1 MKKVT
6 IFGGGTGM
14 STLLKGLKEFPLDI
28 TSIVSVCDDGKST
41 GKLRKEFNIPAM
53 GDIRRVMIS
62 LSETEPLMEKLLN
75 YRFSSNSELNEHTVG
90 NLLLTAGT
98 QITGNL
104 SDGIKS
110 ISKVL
115 NLKGKVIPFSE
126 DNIVLSAIMEDGSIV
141 NGEHY
146 ITESPLKI
154 KKVYYEK
161 EPEICDEVFDSI
173 DESDLII
180 LSMGSLY
187 TSIIPNLLSKK
198 IIEKLDKTEDIVRM
212 KELMYVC
219 NMVTQPGETDDFK
232 VSDHLKVLNSYLG
245 THKIDIVVANT
256 GSIDKEVAEKYSTL
270 EQKDPVLFDEENID
284 CDTILNNYVTINDGV
299 IRHNVEKLSL
309 DIYSYL
315 VNE

>member
-28 TSIVSVCDDGKST
+28 TSVVSVCDDGKST

-198 IIEKLDKTEDIVRM
+198 IIEKLDKASAKI
-212 KELMYVC
+212 MYVC

-245 THKIDIVVANT
+245 THKIDIVVANI
-256 GSIDKEVAEKYSTL
+256 GSIDKKVAEKYSTL

>member
-1 MKKVT
+1 MKKAT

-28 TSIVSVCDDGKST
+28 TSVVSVCDDGKST

-180 LSMGSLY
+180 LSMGSLF

-198 IIEKLDKTEDIVRM
+198 IIEKLDKTSAKI
-212 KELMYVC
+212 MYVC

-256 GSIDKEVAEKYSTL
+256 GSIDKKVAEKYSTL

-315 VNE
+315 INE

>member
-28 TSIVSVCDDGKST
+28 TSVVSVCDDGKST

-126 DNIVLSAIMEDGSIV
+126 DNIVLSAIMEDDSIV

-173 DESDLII
+173 DKSDLII

-198 IIEKLDKTEDIVRM
+198 IIEKLDKTSAKI
-212 KELMYVC
+212 MYVC

-270 EQKDPVLFDEENID
+270 EQKDPVLFDKENID

>member
-161 EPEICDEVFDSI
+161 KPEICDEVFDSI

-198 IIEKLDKTEDIVRM
+198 IIEKLDKASAKI
-212 KELMYVC
+212 MYVC

-256 GSIDKEVAEKYSTL
+256 GSIDNEVAEKYSTL

>member
-98 QITGNL
+98 QITGNI

-198 IIEKLDKTEDIVRM
+198 IIEKLDKTSAKI
-212 KELMYVC
+212 MYVC

>member
-161 EPEICDEVFDSI
+161 EPEICDEVFNSI

-198 IIEKLDKTEDIVRM
+198 IIEKLDKTSAKI
-212 KELMYVC
+212 MYVC

-245 THKIDIVVANT
+245 IHKIDIVVANT

-284 CDTILNNYVTINDGV
+284 CDTILNNYVKINDGV

-315 VNE
+315 INE

>member
-28 TSIVSVCDDGKST
+28 TSVVSVCDDGKST

-126 DNIVLSAIMEDGSIV
+126 DNIVLSAIMEDDSIV

-198 IIEKLDKTEDIVRM
+198 IIEKLDKTSAKI
-212 KELMYVC
+212 MYVC

-245 THKIDIVVANT
+245 IHKIDIVVANT

-284 CDTILNNYVTINDGV
+284 SDTILNNYVTINDGV

>member
-28 TSIVSVCDDGKST
+28 TSVVSVCDDGKST

-154 KKVYYEK
+154 KNVYYEK

-198 IIEKLDKTEDIVRM
+198 IIEKLDKTSAKI
-212 KELMYVC
+212 MYVC

-256 GSIDKEVAEKYSTL
+256 GSIDKKVAEKYSTL

>member
-126 DNIVLSAIMEDGSIV
+126 DNIVLSAIMEDGTIV

-198 IIEKLDKTEDIVRM
+198 IIEKLDKTSAKI
-212 KELMYVC
+212 MYVC

>member
-1 MKKVT
+1 VGGKMKKVT

-110 ISKVL
+110 ISRVL

-198 IIEKLDKTEDIVRM
+198 IIEKLDKASAKI
-212 KELMYVC
+212 MYVC

>member
-198 IIEKLDKTEDIVRM
+198 IIEKLDKTSAKI
-212 KELMYVC
+212 MYVC

-256 GSIDKEVAEKYSTL
+256 GSIDKKVAEKYSTL

-284 CDTILNNYVTINDGV
+284 CDTILNNYVTISDGV

>member
-90 NLLLTAGT
+90 NLFLTAGT

-198 IIEKLDKTEDIVRM
+198 IIEKLDKTSAKI
-212 KELMYVC
+212 MYVC

-245 THKIDIVVANT
+245 THKIDIVVANI
-256 GSIDKEVAEKYSTL
+256 GSIDKKVAEKYSTL

>member
-28 TSIVSVCDDGKST
+28 TSVVSVCDDGKST

-53 GDIRRVMIS
+53 GDIRKVMVS

-141 NGEHY
+141 NGEHF
-146 ITESPLKI
+146 ITNSPLKV

-161 EPEICDEVFDSI
+161 EPEICDEVFNSI

-198 IIEKLDKTEDIVRM
+198 IIEKLDKTSAKI
-212 KELMYVC
+212 MYVC

-270 EQKDPVLFDEENID
+270 EQKDPVLFDGENID
-284 CDTILNNYVTINDGV
+284 CDTILNNYVKINDGV

>member
-28 TSIVSVCDDGKST
+28 TSVVSVCDDGKST

-75 YRFSSNSELNEHTVG
+75 YRFSNNSELNEHTVG

-198 IIEKLDKTEDIVRM
+198 IIEKLDKTSAKI
-212 KELMYVC
+212 MYVC

-256 GSIDKEVAEKYSTL
+256 GSIDKKVAEKYSTL

>member
-1 MKKVT
+1 MKKAT

-28 TSIVSVCDDGKST
+28 TSVVSVCDDGKST

-198 IIEKLDKTEDIVRM
+198 IIEKLDKTSAKI
-212 KELMYVC
+212 MYVC

>member
-126 DNIVLSAIMEDGSIV
+126 DNIVLSAIMENGSIV

-173 DESDLII
+173 DKSDLII

-198 IIEKLDKTEDIVRM
+198 IIEKLDKTSAKI
-212 KELMYVC
+212 MYVC

-270 EQKDPVLFDEENID
+270 EQKDPVLFDKENID

>member
-198 IIEKLDKTEDIVRM
+198 IIEKLDKASAKI
-212 KELMYVC
+212 MYVC

-256 GSIDKEVAEKYSTL
+256 GSIDKKVAEKYSTL

>member
-28 TSIVSVCDDGKST
+28 TSVVSVCDDGKST

-126 DNIVLSAIMEDGSIV
+126 DNIVLSAIMENGSIV

-173 DESDLII
+173 DKSDLII

-198 IIEKLDKTEDIVRM
+198 IIEKLDKTYAKI
-212 KELMYVC
+212 MYVC

-284 CDTILNNYVTINDGV
+284 CDTILNNYVKINDGV

-315 VNE
+315 INE

>member
-1 MKKVT
+1 MKKAT

-28 TSIVSVCDDGKST
+28 TSVVSVCDDGKST

-110 ISKVL
+110 IGKVL

-154 KKVYYEK
+154 KNVYYEK

-198 IIEKLDKTEDIVRM
+198 IIEKLDKTSAKI
-212 KELMYVC
+212 MYVC

>member
-173 DESDLII
+173 DKSDLII

-198 IIEKLDKTEDIVRM
+198 IIEKLDKTSAKI
-212 KELMYVC
+212 MYVC

-284 CDTILNNYVTINDGV
+284 CDTILNNYVKINDGV

-315 VNE
+315 INE

>member
-28 TSIVSVCDDGKST
+28 TSVVSVCDDGKST

-110 ISKVL
+110 ITKVL

-126 DNIVLSAIMEDGSIV
+126 DNIVLSAIMEDDSIV

-198 IIEKLDKTEDIVRM
+198 IIEKLDKTSAKI
-212 KELMYVC
+212 MYVC

>member
-28 TSIVSVCDDGKST
+28 TSVVSVCDDGKST

-53 GDIRRVMIS
+53 GDIRKVMVS

-141 NGEHY
+141 NGEHF
-146 ITESPLKI
+146 ITNSPLKV

-161 EPEICDEVFDSI
+161 EPEICDEVFNSI

-198 IIEKLDKTEDIVRM
+198 IIEKLDKTSAKI
-212 KELMYVC
+212 MYVC

>member
-1 MKKVT
+1 MKKAT

-28 TSIVSVCDDGKST
+28 TSVVSVCDDGKST

-110 ISKVL
+110 IGKVL

-126 DNIVLSAIMEDGSIV
+126 DNIVLSAIMGDGSIV

-198 IIEKLDKTEDIVRM
+198 IIEKLDKTSAKI
-212 KELMYVC
+212 MYVC

-245 THKIDIVVANT
+245 THKIDIVVVNT

-270 EQKDPVLFDEENID
+270 EQKDPVLFDKENID

>member
-28 TSIVSVCDDGKST
+28 TSVVSVCDDGKST

-75 YRFSSNSELNEHTVG
+75 YRFNSNSELNEHTVG

-198 IIEKLDKTEDIVRM
+198 IIEKLDKASAKI
-212 KELMYVC
+212 MYVC

>member
-14 STLLKGLKEFPLDI
+14 STLLRGLKEFPVDI
-28 TSIVSVCDDGKST
+28 TSVVSVCDDGKST

-62 LSETEPLMEKLLN
+62 LSEIEPLMEKLLN
-75 YRFSSNSELNEHTVG
+75 YRFDSNSELNEHTVG

-104 SDGIKS
+104 SDGIKA

-115 NLKGKVIPFSE
+115 NLKGKVVPFSE
-126 DNIVLSAIMEDGSIV
+126 DNIVLSGIMDDDSIV
-141 NGEHY
+141 EGEHN
-146 ITESPLKI
+146 ITLSPKKV
-154 KKVYYEK
+154 KKVYYK
-161 EPEICDEVFDSI
+161 EDVNVLDDVLFSI

-187 TSIIPNLLSKK
+187 TSIVPNLLSKEV
-198 IIEKLDKTEDIVRM
+198 IEKLDNTDAKI
-212 KELMYVC
+212 MYVC
-219 NMVTQPGETDDFK
+219 NMVTQPGETDNFK
-232 VSDHLKVLNSYLG
+232 VSDHVNVLNEYLG
-245 THKIDIVVANT
+245 THKIDVVVSNI
-256 GSIDKEVAEKYSTL
+256 GEIDKVVAEKYSTL
-270 EQKDPVLFDEENID
+270 EQKDPVIYDEENIT
-284 CDTILNNYVTINDGV
+284 CDKILNNYVSIDEGV

-315 VNE
+315 IN

>member
-104 SDGIKS
+104 SYCIKS
-110 ISKVL
+110 ISKFL

-173 DESDLII
+173 DGSDLII

-198 IIEKLDKTEDIVRM
+198 IIEKLDKTSAKI
-212 KELMYVC
+212 MYVC

>member
-126 DNIVLSAIMEDGSIV
+126 DNIVLSAIMVDGSIV

-154 KKVYYEK
+154 KK
-161 EPEICDEVFDSI
+161 D
-173 DESDLII
+173 I
-180 LSMGSLY
+180 L
-187 TSIIPNLLSKK
+187 
-198 IIEKLDKTEDIVRM
+198 
-212 KELMYVC
+212 
-219 NMVTQPGETDDFK
+219 F
-232 VSDHLKVLNSYLG
+232 
-245 THKIDIVVANT
+245 
-256 GSIDKEVAEKYSTL
+256 
-270 EQKDPVLFDEENID
+270 
-284 CDTILNNYVTINDGV
+284 IN
-299 IRHNVEKLSL
+299 
-309 DIYSYL
+309 
-315 VNE
+315 

>member
-28 TSIVSVCDDGKST
+28 TSVVSVCDDGKST

-53 GDIRRVMIS
+53 GDIRKVMVS

-141 NGEHY
+141 NGEHF
-146 ITESPLKI
+146 ITNSPLKV

-161 EPEICDEVFDSI
+161 EPEICDEVFNSI

-198 IIEKLDKTEDIVRM
+198 IIEKLDKTSAKI
-212 KELMYVC
+212 MYVC

-284 CDTILNNYVTINDGV
+284 CDTILNNYVKINDGV

-315 VNE
+315 INE